1 MPLMWTD
8 SSGAQ
13 PDRAKAS
20 AAGRTL
26 IADEREF
33 LDLPRCYFQSKCRPG
48 PSKTRIAEKERLH
61 SAGTGVFLESPFG
74 LGDEAAL

>member
-1 MPLMWTD
+1 MHERRIEAVQAVL
-8 SSGAQ
+8 AQ

-33 LDLPRCYFQSKCRPG
+33 LDLPRCYFQSKCRLAL
-48 PSKTRIAEKERLH
+48 SLD
-61 SAGTGVFLESPFG
+61 STG
-74 LGDEAAL
+74 

>member
-8 SSGAQ
+8 TSGAQ

-33 LDLPRCYFQSKCRPG
+33 LDLPRCYFQSKCRLAL
-48 PSKTRIAEKERLH
+48 SLD
-61 SAGTGVFLESPFG
+61 STG
-74 LGDEAAL
+74 